1 MALDVK
7 IITDNRQFWK
17 TMKLFFF
24 DRNITTTQITIENSK
39 KVIVMDFEL
48 SEGFGNFFEKAVQS
62 SNGA

>member
-7 IITDNRQFWK
+7 IITDNRQLWK

-48 SEGFGNFFEKAVQS
+48 SEEFGNFFEKAVQS